1 MRKRN
6 ILFLTFLMI
15 MTLLL
20 SLGVYADDP
29 IYLRDNAG
37 LLAEDDAAALQAHL
51 LAVSDQVQANI
62 VVITVDSLDG
72 KSAQDYADDT
82 YDEDTTSGWRYG
94 EDGALF
100 LIAMDERQ
108 WAISTSGAC
117 IQFLHEG
124 ALDHMEE
131 TIVPY
136 LSDGDYYQAF
146 VTFADLTADYCF
158 FEPNDVPAGYHADP
172 YYRSDAPYDAR
183 SDVPYEV
190 AGLSPLGF
198 LPVALLVG
206 FLLALLPLSSMK
218 SQLHSVKMQSGAWAY
233 QKSDGLRVTHAK
245 DLFLYRHV
253 TKKPIP
259 RDDPPRSGGGHGGGR
274 IHTSSSGRSHGGRS
288 GGF

>member
-1 MRKRN
+1 MV
-6 ILFLTFLMI
+6 

-20 SLGVYADDP
+20 TLGVYADDIIVNDIIADDP

-37 LLAEDDAAALQAHL
+37 LLTEDDAASLQAHL
-51 LAVSDQVQANI
+51 LAVSDEVQANI

-82 YDEDTTSGWRYG
+82 YDYDTTSGWRYG

-100 LIAMDERQ
+100 LVAMDERQ
-108 WAISTSGAC
+108 WAISTSGKC

-131 TIVPY
+131 VIVPY

-146 VTFADLTADYCF
+146 VTFADLAADYCF
-158 FEPNDVPAGYHADP
+158 LDPVDVPATYHPDP
-172 YYRSDAPYDAR
+172 YYRT
-183 SDVPYEV
+183 DVPYDHHTDVPYDV

-206 FLLALLPLSSMK
+206 FLLALLPMGVLK
-218 SQLHSVKMQSGAWAY
+218 SQLHSVHMQTGAAAY
-233 QKSDGLRVTHAK
+233 QKSADVRITHAR

-259 RDDPPRSGGGHGGGR
+259 RDDPPRSSGGHGGGMV
-274 IHTSSSGRSHGGRS
+274 HTSSSGRSHGGRS

>member
-1 MRKRN
+1 MRRQKN
-6 ILFLTFLMI
+6 LFLPLLMSLTLFLI
-15 MTLLL
+15 F
-20 SLGVYADDP
+20 GVYADDSIADDP

-37 LLAEDDAAALQAHL
+37 LLTEDDATALQAHL
-51 LAVSDQVQANI
+51 QSISDQVQANI

-82 YDEDTTSGWRYG
+82 YDYDTTSGWRYG

-108 WAISTSGAC
+108 WAISTSGSC

-131 TIVPY
+131 VIVPY
-136 LSDGDYYQAF
+136 LSDGNYYQAF
-146 VTFADLTADYCF
+146 ITFADLTADYCV

-172 YYRSDAPYDAR
+172 YHHT
-183 SDVPYEV
+183 DVPYEV

-206 FLLALLPLSSMK
+206 FLLALLPLSAMK

-233 QKSDGLRVTHAK
+233 QKGNGLRVTHAK

-259 RDDPPRSGGGHGGGR
+259 RDDSPRSGGGHGGGR

>member
-1 MRKRN
+1 MRRQKN
-6 ILFLTFLMI
+6 LFLPLLMSLTLFLI
-15 MTLLL
+15 F
-20 SLGVYADDP
+20 GVYADDSIADDP

-37 LLAEDDAAALQAHL
+37 LLTEDDATALQAHL
-51 LAVSDQVQANI
+51 QSVSDQVQANI

-82 YDEDTTSGWRYG
+82 YDYDTTSGWRYG

-108 WAISTSGAC
+108 WAISTSGSC

-131 TIVPY
+131 VIVPY
-136 LSDGDYYQAF
+136 LSDGNYYQAF
-146 VTFADLTADYCF
+146 ITFADLTADYCV

-172 YYRSDAPYDAR
+172 YYSSDE
-183 SDVPYEV
+183 PYEV

-206 FLLALLPLSSMK
+206 FLLALLPLSAMK
-218 SQLHSVKMQSGAWAY
+218 SQLHSVKMQSGTWAY
-233 QKSDGLRVTHAK
+233 QKGNGLRVTHAK

>member
-1 MRKRN
+1 MRKQN

-37 LLAEDDAAALQAHL
+37 LLTEDDAAALQAHL
-51 LAVSDQVQANI
+51 LAVSDEVQVNI

-72 KSAQDYADDT
+72 KSAQAYADDT
-82 YDEDTTSGWRYG
+82 YDEDTTSDWRYG

-108 WAISTSGAC
+108 WAISTSGSC
-117 IQFLHEG
+117 TQFLHEG

-131 TIVPY
+131 AIIPY

-146 VTFADLTADYCF
+146 LTFADLAADYCF
-158 FEPNDVPAGYHADP
+158 LDPVDMPATYHPDP
-172 YYRSDAPYDAR
+172 YYRTE
-183 SDVPYEV
+183 VPYEV

-206 FLLALLPLSSMK
+206 FLLALIPMSVLK
-218 SQLHSVKMQSGAWAY
+218 SQLHSVHMQTGAAAY
-233 QKSDGLRVTHAK
+233 QKAADVRITHAR

-259 RDDPPRSGGGHGGGR
+259 RDDPPRSSGGHGGGR